1 MATTII
7 LKYGSEQTIFMHL
20 KLLAQLLAASLV
32 TSGQLLTLVIF
43 FVLSLPP
50 KIRKGLQI

>member
-1 MATTII
+1 
-7 LKYGSEQTIFMHL
+7 MHL

-50 KIRKGLQI
+50 KICKGLQILDLKLFIFTEG